1 MIVIGDIDVS
11 RSFRKLFYSL
21 GVDLDEMGT
30 QLKDNFNNHKVSTM
44 IATSNYDAIEPFV
57 PNDFNKKPLLYR
69 GIGMDLVNY
78 ENYQLHNLVK
88 A

>member
-30 QLKDNFNNHKVSTM
+30 QLKDNFNNQNISTLVT
-44 IATSNYDAIEPFV
+44 TSNYDPIVPFL
-57 PNDFNKKPLLYR
+57 PSSFEKKPLLYR

-78 ENYQLHNLVK
+78 
-88 A
+88 